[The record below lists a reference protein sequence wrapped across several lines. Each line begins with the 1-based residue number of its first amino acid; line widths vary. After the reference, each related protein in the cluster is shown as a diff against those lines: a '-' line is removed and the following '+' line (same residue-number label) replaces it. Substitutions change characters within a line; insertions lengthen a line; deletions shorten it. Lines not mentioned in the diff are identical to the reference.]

1 MSTTESESATSQY
14 VPFTPFEQSYA
25 FEAEPVTA
33 PLLEHSDAA
42 QPMTPFVSEYAGA
55 LTPTPEAFAFQELL
69 SELYDR
75 EFDETLADLA
85 HEAWE
90 AVTQRAEPFGEA
102 RVGESEE
109 QFLQEW
115 ARPVRD
121 AGETMLENIA
131 QAASEHDLA
140 SMSEAELDRF
150 FEAFEPRET
159 GLEQHFENFLG
170 GLWKKVKSI
179 AKSAVS
185 AVGKGIMMIPGLS
198 GLIDKLKA
206 LVKPLLDR
214 VLRSAIDRLP
224 PTLQPLARQLAQRVL
239 GTSGEAE
246 AEEYEAAPA
255 APDPAALQQQFDL
268 EAATLMFAPDELEQE
283 LTLNEAA
290 AVAER
295 DPGAAVAQLHEAR
308 ARFVD
313 QLASGAD
320 PEQAMEQFIPAVMAV
335 LPIARTV
342 IGTIGRGRVVSF
354 LAGYLTNF
362 VAQYVPREAATRL
375 SSAIVDAGLRML
387 SLEAP
392 SGEEPTGSR
401 VACEAIAQTVEDTV
415 RRVGELNESVFEEPQ
430 LLEAA
435 VTEAFHEAAAENFP
449 PQVIVPELHEAPVHA
464 TWVAMPRRGPRK
476 YYKKYTHVFD
486 VEITPQIADSITTF
500 GGAKLSAFLKDQL
513 GLTPPARARVHLYQ
527 SIAGTTLRRIAHL
540 ERGVPGLGKRP
551 HAARQLHP
559 LTVRAA
565 ATLLHH
571 PKLGRD
577 VPGVFRSARHTVAI
591 GQRFYYLE
599 IAGAHPVNVPPGHVG
614 AGAVRRTSDVNV
626 TLDFRKDEFRVFVYF
641 SETDAQEIAA
651 KIRSRDLTAVLV
663 LAKRAYESGVRVAL
677 GGDIKRHVKILSET
691 PPQEQLFGLDLKQ
704 LAAGVKERVIKEV
717 VNWVGQALAEF
728 VKTGAGE
735 FVAAADN
742 PADGVTMVVHIV
754 NPPGAP
760 LVRRL
765 LHGEGIGAGDLKDI
779 DSLFRGKPRLSVNT
793 VPGFSFD

>member
-1 MSTTESESATSQY
+1 MSTTESESAASQY
-14 VPFTPFEQSYA
+14 VPFTPFEESYA

-33 PLLEHSDAA
+33 TLLERSDAG

-55 LTPTPEAFAFQELL
+55 VTQTPEASAFQELL

-102 RVGESEE
+102 GMGESEA

-121 AGETMLENIA
+121 AAETMLQNIA
-131 QAASEHDLA
+131 QAASDHDLE

-150 FEAFEPRET
+150 FEAFEPHQT

-198 GLIDKLKA
+198 ALIDKLKA

-214 VLRSAIDRLP
+214 VLRLAIDRLP

-246 AEEYEAAPA
+246 DPEYEAAPA

-313 QLASGAD
+313 QLASGSD

-342 IGTIGRGRVVSF
+342 IGMIGRGRVVSF
-354 LAGYLTNF
+354 LAGYLANF
-362 VAQYVPREAATRL
+362 VAHYVPRQAATQL

-392 SGEEPTGSR
+392 AEEEPAGPR
-401 VACEAIAQTVEDTV
+401 VACEAIAHAVEDTV
-415 RRVGELNESVFEEPQ
+415 RRVAERDESVFEEPQ

-449 PQVIVPELHEAPVHA
+449 PQVIVPALHEAPLHA

-486 VEITPQIADSITTF
+486 VEITPQIAESITTF

-513 GLTPPARARVHLYQ
+513 GVTPPVHARVHLYQ
-527 SIAGTTLRRIAHL
+527 AIAGTTLRRIAHL
-540 ERGVPGLGKRP
+540 EHNVPGLGKRS

-559 LTVRAA
+559 LTVQAA
-565 ATLLHH
+565 ATLLAQ

-577 VPGVFRSARHTVAI
+577 VAGAFRSARHTVAI
-591 GQRFYYLE
+591 GQRLYYLE
-599 IAGAHPVNVPPGHVG
+599 IAGAQPVSVRRGEIS
-614 AGAVRRTSDVNV
+614 AGALRRMSNVNV
-626 TLDFRKDEFRVFVYF
+626 TLDFRRDEYRVFVYL

-663 LAKRAYESGVRVAL
+663 MARRVYESGVGVAL
-677 GGDIKRHVKILSET
+677 GGDIKRHVKVLGET
-691 PPQEQLFGLDLKQ
+691 PAPHRLVGVDLKQ

-717 VNWVGQALAEF
+717 VNWVGQALAEYLEA
-728 VKTGAGE
+728 GAGE
-735 FVAAADN
+735 FVAAVDN
-742 PADGVTMVVHIV
+742 PADGVTVVVHIL

-765 LHGEGIGAGDLKDI
+765 LNGEGISAGELRDL
-779 DSLFRGKPRLSVNT
+779 DSLFRGKPKLSVNT
-793 VPGFSFD
+793 VPGFAL